1 MYRLIIFGAGKYNY
15 KRSALRLSRQARELH
30 LFDEIIHYSERGL
43 SIQYNN
49 FWLTHKLLME
59 NNKKYGFGID
69 RNIETGSPLSKNPK
83 RTLMNVISCPA
94 SMHIL

>member
-15 KRSALRLSRQARELH
+15 KRSAVRLSRQARELH
-30 LFDEIIHYSERGL
+30 LFDEIIHYSERDL

-59 NNKKYGFGID
+59 NNKKYGFGIWKPFLILE
-69 RNIETGSPLSKNPK
+69 NMKTMNTGDVLIYLDAVCEIN
-83 RTLMNVISCPA
+83 
-94 SMHIL
+94 